1 LEENLEIVEEFPTI
15 QRYMDAIDDSFTDLG
30 GSEPTQS
37 EIEID
42 GPVDGCVGLQV
53 IEDMAE
59 SINSED

>member
-1 LEENLEIVEEFPTI
+1 LQENPEIVEEFPTI

-30 GSEPTQS
+30 GYEPTQS